1 LELFSQKE
9 VEAGL
14 NEDLFLVLAEKGL
27 LQADVADHEV
37 QGGALDEEL
46 ALGEASEEGV
56 HDEAWEVWEAGGLG
70 VLVFCGEE
78 GCDHVFLHGL

>member
-46 ALGEASEEGV
+46 ALG
-56 HDEAWEVWEAGGLG
+56 
-70 VLVFCGEE
+70 
-78 GCDHVFLHGL
+78 